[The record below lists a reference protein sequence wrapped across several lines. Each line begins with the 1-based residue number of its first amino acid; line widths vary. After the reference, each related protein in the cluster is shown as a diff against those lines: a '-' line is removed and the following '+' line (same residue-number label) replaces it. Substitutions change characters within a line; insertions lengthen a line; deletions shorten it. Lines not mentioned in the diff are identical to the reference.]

1 MTSSIYSKHRL
12 LIACLVLFSA
22 CKSYFPVQEQSSL
35 IKINASVASDSLVTG
50 YYTPYKDSLD
60 KIMKVPLAE
69 LENELTKKQPEGT
82 LGNHLA
88 DILKIQAEQY
98 SGIKVDVA
106 ILNYGGI
113 RIPALSKGI
122 LRMEHAYFIMPFDN
136 YIVLQT
142 LTSRQLSDFC
152 DSMAMKKGW
161 PVSGL
166 SFQIENNKAVN
177 IKVGNTP
184 LVMEQKYTV
193 ALNDY
198 VANGGDGMTFLKAIP
213 QQQTGVL
220 FRDAI
225 IEYWTAQNKAGK
237 KISAALEN
245 RISYAK

>member
-1 MTSSIYSKHRL
+1 MTSNIYSKQRL
-12 LIACLVLFSA
+12 LIACLVLFTA
-22 CKSYFPVQEQSSL
+22 CKSFFPVQEQSSL
-35 IKINASVASDSLVTG
+35 IKITSAAAADSVITG

-69 LENELTKKQPEGT
+69 LDNELTKKQPEGT

-98 SGIKVDVA
+98 AKTKVDVA

-113 RIPALSKGI
+113 RIPALSKGT
-122 LRMEHAYFIMPFDN
+122 LRIEHAYFIMPFDN

-142 LTSRQLSDFC
+142 LTGRQLSDFC
-152 DSMAMKKGW
+152 DSMALKNGW
-161 PVSGL
+161 PVSGM
-166 SFQIENNKAVN
+166 SFQISGKKAIN
-177 IKVGNTP
+177 INVAKTP
-184 LVMEQKYTV
+184 LDVEKKYTV

-198 VANGGDGMTFLKAIP
+198 VANGGDGMTFLKNIP

-225 IEYWTAQNKAGK
+225 IEYWSAQNKAGK
-237 KISAALEN
+237 IITADLEN